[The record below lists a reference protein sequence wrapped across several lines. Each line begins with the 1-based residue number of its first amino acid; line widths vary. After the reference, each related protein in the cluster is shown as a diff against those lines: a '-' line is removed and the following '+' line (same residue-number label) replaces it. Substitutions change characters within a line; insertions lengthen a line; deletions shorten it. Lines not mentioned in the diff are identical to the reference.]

1 MNVISFE
8 EFKRLE
14 LKAAEII
21 AAELV
26 AGSEKLLKLRVNL
39 GKADSTPERQI
50 IAGIGKYYEP
60 ETLIGRKI
68 VIAANLEPKTLLGLE
83 SQGMLLAAND
93 GRPVIIVTDEEVA
106 PGSLIS

>member
-21 AAELV
+21 A
-26 AGSEKLLKLRVNL
+26 GSENLLKLRVNL

-68 VIAANLEPKTLLGLE
+68 VIAANLEPKALLGLE